1 MVWMPTIEETLKR
14 LATTFTVKDIMV
26 PDADLTIAADDL
38 AAIRVSHDNPDFSV
52 IPIRQNGKLTG
63 YFERDSRGTKKIELN
78 DLISDGTSLLD
89 LVEILED
96 RQFSFVL
103 SQRQIEGYVH
113 YSDLNHHLVK
123 LAFYVMLEALERVA
137 LDSIRGRDDP
147 ESLKRDLD
155 PSRFEQVEAAYK
167 RTGDAARS
175 LVSYLNLSDLLRLAA
190 KAGMARVEDS
200 VVKTMKHV
208 RDGAA
213 HVSKNLV
220 SSYDDV
226 KDLATVKRECLRV
239 LGAT

>member
-1 MVWMPTIEETLKR
+1 MPTIEETLKR

-63 YFERDSRGTKKIELN
+63 YFERDSRSTKKIELN

-103 SQRQIEGYVH
+103 SHRRIEGYVH

-123 LAFYVMLEALERVA
+123 LAFYVVSEALERVA
-137 LDSIRGRDDP
+137 LDSIQGRDDR

-155 PSRFEQVEAAYK
+155 PARFKQIEDAYK
-167 RTGDAARS
+167 RTGDAARG
-175 LVSYLNLSDLLRLAA
+175 LVSYLNIADLLRLAA
-190 KAGMARVEDS
+190 KANAIHIEDG
-200 VVKTMKHV
+200 VVKVIKDV
-208 RDGAA
+208 RDASA
-213 HVSKNLV
+213 HPSNNLV
-220 SSYDDV
+220 SSYADV
-226 KDLATVKRECLRV
+226 KKLADVKRECLLV
-239 LGAT
+239 LGAM